1 VWDDGRVEEGSE
13 GKDKDS
19 PPGPKLAC
27 PNVEKLLRQGKGK
40 LGKPKSLMF
49 NRLSQ
54 KLAHEREGI
63 GLDC

>member
-1 VWDDGRVEEGSE
+1 VEEGSE

-49 NRLSQ
+49 NRLTLNP
-54 KLAHEREGI
+54 KP
-63 GLDC
+63 